1 MTRRRITAPN
11 VPFVGGRP
19 ERFTCVYVIA
29 QEGNDGPSRI
39 CYGND
44 PSDRKRRIQTYHWL
58 PLAIHARFWV
68 GDMHLARRIESECAC
83 ALGNYHLR
91 GGWYAISPKTAQ
103 DKISEGAG
111 RLRIPILSDAEYR
124 KLFPTEDQS
133 DEMILRQSGAT
144 TGGLKA
150 A

>member
-1 MTRRRITAPN
+1 VRLR
-11 VPFVGGRP
+11 
-19 ERFTCVYVIA
+19 
-29 QEGNDGPSRI
+29 
-39 CYGND
+39 
-44 PSDRKRRIQTYHWL
+44 
-58 PLAIHARFWV
+58 ARQ
-68 GDMHLARRIESECAC
+68 LS
-83 ALGNYHLR
+83 HLR
-91 GGWYAISPKTAQ
+91 GGWYAISPKIAQ